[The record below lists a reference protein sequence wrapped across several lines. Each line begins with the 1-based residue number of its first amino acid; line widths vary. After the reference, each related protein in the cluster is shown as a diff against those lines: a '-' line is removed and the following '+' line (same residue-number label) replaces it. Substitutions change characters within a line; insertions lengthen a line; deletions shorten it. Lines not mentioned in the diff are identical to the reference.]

1 MVFCDPGNRSHLM
14 KKYLALSALLASVSA
29 APASAQ
35 VMDSQTYRM
44 MAAQSDAFEIAS
56 SQLAL
61 ERSRNPVVRR
71 YAENMIRDHGMTSQ
85 ALNGGRPVYS
95 ASGEFIGG
103 SLGGTLAGAGIGAL
117 VGGPVGAAVGAG
129 VGATAGATAGAAAS
143 GSPGTAG
150 GTATGALA
158 GAGVGAVV
166 GGPVGAAVGAGVG
179 ATTGATAGRA
189 ADVQSTGSV
198 TPIRLGVPLSPEK
211 TAMLNQLASTSGPQF
226 DRLYGQAQRM
236 AHQEALALHSGYA
249 QAGNDPSLRQFAASV
264 VPHLEHHAA
273 DAQRLPGGTA
283 RRR

>member
-1 MVFCDPGNRSHLM
+1 M
-14 KKYLALSALLASVSA
+14 KQYLALSALLASVSA
-29 APASAQ
+29 VPASAQ

-61 ERSRNPVVRR
+61 ERSRNPTVRR

-85 ALNGGRPVYS
+85 ALNGGRPVYN

-103 SLGGTLAGAGIGAL
+103 AMGGTLAGAGIGAL

-143 GSPGTAG
+143 GTPGTAG

-158 GAGVGAVV
+158 GAGVGALV

-179 ATTGATAGRA
+179 ATTGAAAGRT

-198 TPIRLGVPLSPEK
+198 TPIRLGMPLSPEK

>member
-1 MVFCDPGNRSHLM
+1 M

-29 APASAQ
+29 IPASAQ

-61 ERSRNPVVRR
+61 ERSRNPTVRR
-71 YAENMIRDHGMTSQ
+71 YAENMIRDHDMTSQ
-85 ALNGGRPVYS
+85 ALNGGRPVYT

-103 SLGGTLAGAGIGAL
+103 AMGGTLAGAGIGAL

-129 VGATAGATAGAAAS
+129 VGATTGAAA
-143 GSPGTAG
+143 
-150 GTATGALA
+150 
-158 GAGVGAVV
+158 
-166 GGPVGAAVGAGVG
+166 
-179 ATTGATAGRA
+179 GRT

-198 TPIRLGVPLSPEK
+198 TPIRLGMPLSPEK

>member
-1 MVFCDPGNRSHLM
+1 M
-14 KKYLALSALLASVSA
+14 KKYVALAALLASVSA

-35 VMDSQTYRM
+35 TVMDSQTYRM

-71 YAENMIRDHGMTSQ
+71 YAQQMIQDHSMTSQ

-103 SLGGTLAGAGIGAL
+103 SLSGTLAGAGIGAL
-117 VGGPVGAAVGAG
+117 IGGPVGAAVGAG

-143 GSPGTAG
+143 GSPSTAG

-158 GAGVGAVV
+158 GAGVGALV

-179 ATTGATAGRA
+179 ATTGAAAGRT
-189 ADVQSTGSV
+189 ADVQATGSV
-198 TPIRLGVPLSPEK
+198 TPIRLGVPLPPDK

-236 AHQEALALHSGYA
+236 GHQEALALHSSYA

-264 VPHLEHHAA
+264 VPHIEHHAM
-273 DAQRLPGGTA
+273 DAQRLPGGRVT

>member
-1 MVFCDPGNRSHLM
+1 
-14 KKYLALSALLASVSA
+14 
-29 APASAQ
+29 
-35 VMDSQTYRM
+35 

-61 ERSRNPVVRR
+61 ERSRNPTVRR

-85 ALNGGRPVYS
+85 ALNGGRPVYN

-103 SLGGTLAGAGIGAL
+103 AMGGTLAGAGIGAL

-143 GSPGTAG
+143 GTPGTAG

-158 GAGVGAVV
+158 GAGVGALV

-179 ATTGATAGRA
+179 ATTGAAAGRT

-198 TPIRLGVPLSPEK
+198 TPIRLGMPLSPEK